1 MRFTAAVL
9 SCVLALIALPAR
21 ATAQPAK
28 KPSLV
33 VLVTI
38 DQFRADYLDRF
49 GPQMT
54 GGIARMMRDGAR
66 FTDAHH
72 DHAITETAPGH
83 ATLLSGRFPRS
94 TGIMMNSIGVA
105 DDSKPLLG
113 GAYGTGASPRRFK
126 GTTLADWLRA
136 ADPRSRAFSVSM
148 KDRAAIL
155 PVGTSKSEVYWY
167 SPDGL
172 FSTSSYYRDS
182 LPSWVTAF
190 NDRHVP
196 QSYAGKQWNLLLADS
211 AYHEPDSV
219 EVESSGAGYT
229 FPHQIPDDW
238 SEAADIVRTTPFMDE
253 LVVAFALNGVE
264 ALQLGKGPQTD
275 LLAVSLS
282 ATDVIGHRFGP
293 DSREIHDQVLR
304 VDRAVGVLLDS
315 LFKLRDPSTITVV
328 LAADHG
334 VGTIPELAPASV
346 QPRPQR
352 VDLRKLLGPVRAGMA
367 ARHLD
372 TLTIDID
379 QNLVFVD
386 RDAFRKAR
394 VNVDSVLDDLAKTLR
409 STPGVARV
417 DKYPAILAD
426 SRKDPIAR
434 RWAHQFP
441 ATAPIELIVT
451 LTPLSLFGGIV
462 ATHGSPYDFDSHV
475 PLIFYGNGVKPGRY
489 PEFVRT
495 VDLAPTLAA
504 IAGVKPTERIDGVV
518 LQSGGAV
525 TTSCDHSIA
534 SDSPPTRYFAG
545 RWSRASCSAS

>member
-9 SCVLALIALPAR
+9 ASVLGLLVPPAR
-21 ATAQPAK
+21 AVAQPTR

-49 GPQMT
+49 GSQMT
-54 GGIARMMRDGAR
+54 GGIARVMRGGAR

-94 TGIMMNSIGVA
+94 TGIMMNSIGVT
-105 DDSKPLLG
+105 DTSKPLLG
-113 GAYGTGASPRRFK
+113 GAYGMGASPRRFK
-126 GTTLADWLRA
+126 GTTLADWLHA
-136 ADPRSRAFSVSM
+136 ADPRSRALSVSM

-155 PVGTSKSEVYWY
+155 PVGTSKSDVYWY
-167 SPDGL
+167 SPDGM
-172 FSTSSYYRDS
+172 FSTSSYYRDA
-182 LPSWVTAF
+182 LPAWVSAF
-190 NDRHVP
+190 NDRHMA
-196 QSYAGKQWNLLLADS
+196 QSYAGKKWTLLLADS
-211 AYHEPDSV
+211 AYHEADSV
-219 EVESSGAGYT
+219 AVESSGTAYT
-229 FPHQIPDDW
+229 FPHDLPADW
-238 SEAADIVRTTPFMDE
+238 AEAADIVRTTPFMDE
-253 LVVAFALNGVE
+253 LVVAFALHGVE

-304 VDRAVGVLLDS
+304 VDRAVGALLDS
-315 LFKLRDPSTITVV
+315 LFKLRDPSTVTVV
-328 LAADHG
+328 LSADHG
-334 VGTIPELAPASV
+334 VGTIPELAPASA
-346 QPRPQR
+346 QPRPER

-367 ARHLD
+367 ARRLD

-386 RDAFRKAR
+386 RDAFKMAK
-394 VNVDSVLDDLAKTLR
+394 VDVDSVLGDLAKTLR

-417 DKYPAILAD
+417 DRYPAILAD
-426 SRKDPIAR
+426 SLKDPIAR

-475 PLIFYGNGVKPGRY
+475 PMIFYGNGVKPGQY
-489 PEFVRT
+489 SEFVRT

-518 LQSGGAV
+518 LTQAV
-525 TTSCDHSIA
+525 
-534 SDSPPTRYFAG
+534 R
-545 RWSRASCSAS
+545 

>member
-21 ATAQPAK
+21 ATAQAAK

-136 ADPRSRAFSVSM
+136 ADPRSRALSVSM

-155 PVGTSKSEVYWY
+155 PVGSSKSEVYWY

-182 LPSWVTAF
+182 LPSWVNAF

-196 QSYAGKQWNLLLADS
+196 QSYAGKHWNLLLADS

-219 EVESSGAGYT
+219 AVESSGAGYT
-229 FPHQIPDDW
+229 FPHQIPNDW

-253 LVVAFALNGVE
+253 LVVAF
-264 ALQLGKGPQTD
+264 P
-275 LLAVSLS
+275 
-282 ATDVIGHRFGP
+282 
-293 DSREIHDQVLR
+293 
-304 VDRAVGVLLDS
+304 
-315 LFKLRDPSTITVV
+315 
-328 LAADHG
+328 
-334 VGTIPELAPASV
+334 
-346 QPRPQR
+346 
-352 VDLRKLLGPVRAGMA
+352 
-367 ARHLD
+367 
-372 TLTIDID
+372 
-379 QNLVFVD
+379 
-386 RDAFRKAR
+386 
-394 VNVDSVLDDLAKTLR
+394 
-409 STPGVARV
+409 
-417 DKYPAILAD
+417 
-426 SRKDPIAR
+426 
-434 RWAHQFP
+434 
-441 ATAPIELIVT
+441 
-451 LTPLSLFGGIV
+451 
-462 ATHGSPYDFDSHV
+462 
-475 PLIFYGNGVKPGRY
+475 
-489 PEFVRT
+489 
-495 VDLAPTLAA
+495 
-504 IAGVKPTERIDGVV
+504 
-518 LQSGGAV
+518 
-525 TTSCDHSIA
+525 
-534 SDSPPTRYFAG
+534 
-545 RWSRASCSAS
+545 SCSASMPFSAKATDRKNVV